1 MPTQRNSVQFNA
13 SFHLKISRPAI
24 TMPYSSVEIQMMPIS
39 IGIGKQNAL
48 IVFIFIYDDEALSV
62 SVSLHLYIEYAF
74 VVEFFSI
81 HPHFEPLQ
89 WFS

>member
-13 SFHLKISRPAI
+13 SFRLKISRPAI

-81 HPHFEPLQ
+81 HSHFEPLQ